1 MSNVHHTDLHL
12 VEIAALKNQNQNLTK
27 AVSSQ
32 KLVRNVF
39 IAVAVG
45 FALFVV
51 WDQSQKSKKKDDNWS
66 AKELILK
73 NGFLI

>member
-1 MSNVHHTDLHL
+1 MKILENGFELMSNVHHTDLHL

-51 WDQSQKSKKKDDNWS
+51 WDQSQKSKTKD
-66 AKELILK
+66 
-73 NGFLI
+73 

>member
-1 MSNVHHTDLHL
+1 MKILENGFELMSNVHHTDLHL

-39 IAVAVG
+39 IAIAVG
-45 FALFVV
+45 VVLFVV
-51 WDQSQKSKKKDDNWS
+51 WDQSQKSKTKDD
-66 AKELILK
+66 
-73 NGFLI
+73 

>member
-1 MSNVHHTDLHL
+1 MKILENGFELMSNAHHTNVHL
-12 VEIAALKNQNQNLTK
+12 IEIATLKGQNQNLTK

-39 IAVAVG
+39 IAIAVG

-51 WDQSQKSKKKDDNWS
+51 WDQSQKSKTKD
-66 AKELILK
+66 
-73 NGFLI
+73 

>member
-1 MSNVHHTDLHL
+1 MKILENGFELMSNAHHTNVHL
-12 VEIAALKNQNQNLTK
+12 VEIAALKDQNQNLTK

-39 IAVAVG
+39 IAIAVG

-51 WDQSQKSKKKDDNWS
+51 WDQSQKSRKKDD
-66 AKELILK
+66 
-73 NGFLI
+73 

>member
-1 MSNVHHTDLHL
+1 MKILENGFELMSNVHHTNVHL
-12 VEIAALKNQNQNLTK
+12 VEIAALKDQNQNLTK

-39 IAVAVG
+39 IAIAVG

-51 WDQSQKSKKKDDNWS
+51 WDQSQKSKKKD
-66 AKELILK
+66 
-73 NGFLI
+73 

>member
-1 MSNVHHTDLHL
+1 MKILENGFELMSNVHHTDLHL

-39 IAVAVG
+39 IAIAVG
-45 FALFVV
+45 VVLFVV
-51 WDQSQKSKKKDDNWS
+51 WDQSQKSKKKD
-66 AKELILK
+66 
-73 NGFLI
+73 

>member
-1 MSNVHHTDLHL
+1 MKILENGFELMSNAHHTNVHL
-12 VEIAALKNQNQNLTK
+12 VEIAALKDQNQNLTK

-39 IAVAVG
+39 IAIAVG

-51 WDQSQKSKKKDDNWS
+51 WNQSQKSKKKD
-66 AKELILK
+66 
-73 NGFLI
+73 

>member
-1 MSNVHHTDLHL
+1 MKILENGFELMTNAHHTDLHL

-39 IAVAVG
+39 IAIAVG
-45 FALFVV
+45 VVLFVV
-51 WDQSQKSKKKDDNWS
+51 WDKSQKSKK
-66 AKELILK
+66 
-73 NGFLI
+73 

>member
-1 MSNVHHTDLHL
+1 MKILENGFELMSNVHHTDLHL

-39 IAVAVG
+39 IAIAVG
-45 FALFVV
+45 VALFVV
-51 WDQSQKSKKKDDNWS
+51 WDQSQKSKKKD
-66 AKELILK
+66 
-73 NGFLI
+73 